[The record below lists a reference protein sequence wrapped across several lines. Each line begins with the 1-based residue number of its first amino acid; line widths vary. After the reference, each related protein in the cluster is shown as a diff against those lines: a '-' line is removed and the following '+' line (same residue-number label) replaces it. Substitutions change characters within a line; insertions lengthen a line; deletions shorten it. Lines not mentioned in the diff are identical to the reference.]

1 MGLFA
6 PDQNAQSVLDNA
18 PTRMRW
24 TRELGTRKLLGSFV
38 SLLVIWFVYG
48 KIHDHF
54 LLQTTWPPLKPQM
67 NGLSVVG
74 TLDARDNIE
83 RNMFR
88 IVHLNESSRAELTD
102 YGWRGIFDPS
112 NGELFTDEVGSTIR
126 SAITVDGVAG
136 YAMLEPFLRSGVDR
150 LLKKGAGTV
159 IVSKETPIAYTET
172 IGTALTN
179 KQTTLGELLSKFAEH
194 ANGKGNDNEVQE
206 AGSGSGREVEHGL
219 AIPATVLENTCPVV
233 LTGVH
238 FTGGWLEEKPA
249 NLLEGKTYTVHLNL
263 NDEGRSRFF
272 QWSHDHLNESL
283 VFVVNDKVCTAA
295 RIKQTLDVN
304 DWEIGNM
311 KDGDAAHA
319 LVDFANSKSKNR

>member
-6 PDQNAQSVLDNA
+6 PEQNAAAILENA

-38 SLLVIWFVYG
+38 GLLAIWFVYG

-54 LLQTTWPPLKPQM
+54 LLQAVWPPLKPQM

-74 TLDARDNIE
+74 TLDARDDVDH
-83 RNMFR
+83 NMFR

-102 YGWRGIFDPS
+102 FGWRSIFDSS
-112 NGELFTDEVGSTIR
+112 NGALFTDEVGNNIR

-136 YAMLEPFLRSGVDR
+136 YAMLEPFLRVGVDR
-150 LLKKGAGTV
+150 LLKKGSGADQVTK
-159 IVSKETPIAYTET
+159 STPISYVE
-172 IGTALTN
+172 IVGTTSTN
-179 KQTTLGELLSKFAEH
+179 RQATLGELLSKFAGH
-194 ANGKGNDNEVQE
+194 SNGGGNENEVPE
-206 AGSGSGREVEHGL
+206 AGSGSGRSVEHGL
-219 AIPATVLENTCPVV
+219 VIPATVLENTCPVV
-233 LTGVH
+233 LTGAH

-319 LVDFANSKSKNR
+319 LVDFVNHFGQPK